1 MLIGPFFFLID
12 RMSKKSSPKTFRLAF
27 VRGRIN
33 RAVRSARLREVLLDE
48 LNGGQD
54 ASLIVRMVERV
65 HPLPEARP
73 TQEVRPTPI
82 PAPPPCPVH
91 GRVPPVPRPAQPQAP
106 VPPPAPAADGSSR
119 AAAVEV
125 LDSDEEFIQELAL
138 TPRRERRLRAQIE
151 AWKSSGS
158 D

>member
-1 MLIGPFFFLID
+1 M
-12 RMSKKSSPKTFRLAF
+12 
-27 VRGRIN
+27 
-33 RAVRSARLREVLLDE
+33 REALLEE
-48 LNGGQD
+48 LNGGED
-54 ASLIVRMVERV
+54 AGLIVRMVERV

-91 GRVPPVPRPAQPQAP
+91 GRAQAGPVPAQPQAP
-106 VPPPAPAADGSSR
+106 APPPAPAADGSTR

-125 LDSDEEFIQELAL
+125 LDSDEEFIQELDL
-138 TPRRERRLRAQIE
+138 TPRRERRLRRQINQ
-151 AWKSSGS
+151 WKSSGS